1 MIGHQREVLAQLGID
16 VWIPREVV
24 CQETDRTLLWRDQAV
39 SEIITQI
46 PVVQTSVT
54 AKTVDTLQKPIIN
67 KPEIE
72 QPVVEVRSVVEEI
85 VEERPRLEIE
95 PFSLQALVLSHLV
108 IIIDSTEVN
117 AEQQQLWGNIQRAIH
132 SEFYELNWPF
142 ALENMND
149 GHGVENYI
157 QGFIDSIAVDKKVI
171 VLGKLPHSFNSDVMC
186 LATLADMLKEPLLKR
201 RLWNFI
207 QNKQGSE

>member
-16 VWIPREVV
+16 IWIPCDVV
-24 CQETDRTLLWRDQAV
+24 CQETDRTLLWRDQTI

-54 AKTVDTLQKPIIN
+54 AKTVDTLQKTIIN

-72 QPVVEVRSVVEEI
+72 QPVVEVRSVIEEI

-149 GHGVENYI
+149 AHGVGNYI
-157 QGFIDSIAVDKKVI
+157 QGFVDAISIDKKVI
-171 VLGKLPHSFNSDVMC
+171 SLGKLPHYLSHDIMS
-186 LATLADMLKEPLLKR
+186 LASLQDMLEEPLLKR

-207 QNKQGSE
+207 QNNQGRE